1 MTNKSARYTK
11 TTLTQSEKI
20 VKIFQEHWILRLS
33 YWLSYLLGIAGLAVG
48 WFAIVLDNQILNYAI
63 MGAGGLLILMAISA
77 NLKFNF
83 REAVLTNDRMIFK
96 RGIIAVKTEEQ
107 RLRNTSTI
115 EIDQT
120 ILGRILGYATIKLTE
135 TGGSELIIPHIAK
148 PRPVK
153 ISIEEQ
159 LRQKFHGPTQ
169 NQTE

>member
-1 MTNKSARYTK
+1 M
-11 TTLTQSEKI
+11 
-20 VKIFQEHWILRLS
+20 
-33 YWLSYLLGIAGLAVG
+33 
-48 WFAIVLDNQILNYAI
+48 
-63 MGAGGLLILMAISA
+63 MAISA

-135 TGGSELIIPHIAK
+135 TGGSELIIPHIAN